1 MMAREA
7 MKNKALPY
15 LLLIIGI
22 GMGYLIPAIPV
33 QATPTQ
39 PTPIVFTATE
49 EIIHA
54 ISTTAIPIR
63 PTGTAS
69 PTATNT
75 STPTQTPTQCVRTE
89 SWIWNTIR
97 AGDSLSQLAELS
109 NSTVNDIKF
118 NNCLTDDLIL
128 EGGKILLPIKIKI
141 TSTLTATAT
150 MSMNTT
156 PLPTTM
162 VSPTLTPLPSP
173 TTTMENPTASIT
185 PFPSPTTPAP

>member
-1 MMAREA
+1 MARET
-7 MKNKALPY
+7 MKYKVNPF

-33 QATPTQ
+33 QATPIQ

-63 PTGTAS
+63 PTGSPS
-69 PTATNT
+69 PTATTT
-75 STPTQTPTQCVRTE
+75 STPTQTPTQCVRND
-89 SWIWNTIR
+89 SWIWYTIR

-109 NSTVNDIKF
+109 NSTVNDIKY

-150 MSMNTT
+150 
-156 PLPTTM
+156 
-162 VSPTLTPLPSP
+162 
-173 TTTMENPTASIT
+173 
-185 PFPSPTTPAP
+185 PFPSATPVTIDL

>member
-33 QATPTQ
+33 QSTPTQ

-69 PTATNT
+69 PTA
-75 STPTQTPTQCVRTE
+75 STPTQTPTQCVRNE

-141 TSTLTATAT
+141 TSTLTAT